1 MNVKNFLY
9 AGAAMLALSG
19 MPTSADALPI
29 VSGQWYTGSFGAAAE
44 SPLQGPATTSS
55 VGVHG
60 PVTGGGFADAIDA
73 PVGTSWTIS
82 LTYGGTLKIVDS
94 EQSGDRF
101 DMTDSVDTLGLTSV
115 PVAYAIDSFLT
126 VTSGAD
132 CGTSISCS
140 LADPRNFS
148 FANFALTPGTH
159 TFSGILA
166 AAGGGGA
173 GNFHFYVAANA
184 APEVG
189 VPEPATLGILGLG
202 LAGLAAAR
210 RRKR

>member
-29 VSGQWYTGSFGAAAE
+29 VSGQWYTGRFGAAAE
-44 SPLQGPATTSS
+44 SPLQGPATMSS
-55 VGVHG
+55 EGVHG
-60 PVTGGGFADAIDA
+60 PVTGGGFADAISA
-73 PVGTSWTIS
+73 PSDTSWTIS
-82 LTYGGTLKIVDS
+82 LPYGGTLKIVDS
-94 EQSGDRF
+94 EQSGDQF
-101 DMTDSVDTLGLTSV
+101 NMTDSVDTLGLTSA
-115 PVAYAIDSFLT
+115 PVSYATNLDNI
-126 VTSGAD
+126 VIAGAD
-132 CGTSISCS
+132 CSNVISCS
-140 LADPRNFS
+140 LADSTNFS

-173 GNFHFYVAANA
+173 GNFHFYVAENA